1 MSLDDELERIQRR
14 KLEEIISRKSTTAA
28 GSQQVRSIPAGVVTF
43 TDENLVTAIE
53 KRNPM
58 VVDFWAPW
66 CAPCRVISPVIEQL
80 AEKYAGRVA
89 FGKVNVDENPSV
101 ASLFQVQ
108 SIPTIML
115 FGEGRIWDAIV
126 GVVPSQVIESRIVS
140 LLNQSTSLTMK
151 LDT

>member
-1 MSLDDELERIQRR
+1 
-14 KLEEIISRKSTTAA
+14 
-28 GSQQVRSIPAGVVTF
+28 
-43 TDENLVTAIE
+43 
-53 KRNPM
+53 
-58 VVDFWAPW
+58 
-66 CAPCRVISPVIEQL
+66 
-80 AEKYAGRVA
+80 
-89 FGKVNVDENPSV
+89 V